1 MGSLTSRPKTP
12 TAIVSQPVVYTTAST
27 TSSSAATS
35 TTDGTSQSASTI
47 DTPAAPTDAEQQ
59 ATARGAGLLDR
70 RRGVLSTVVTGF
82 RGLLTPQT
90 AAPRKT
96 LLGE

>member
-1 MGSLTSRPKTP
+1 MGSLTSRPKAP
-12 TAIVSQPVVYTTAST
+12 AVVSQPVVYTLPAAASPTAA
-27 TSSSAATS
+27 SSSA
-35 TTDGTSQSASTI
+35 TDNTVAD
-47 DTPAAPTDAEQQ
+47 DTPDPAAQKEV
-59 ATARGAGLLDR
+59 ARNAGLLDR

-82 RGLLTPQT
+82 RGVLNQSA